1 MNDLTTQSDRKGLLA
16 WFARNH
22 VAANLLMLMILVAG
36 FINLMSNKV
45 EIFPDFSVD
54 VIVIT
59 VPYLG
64 ATPEEAEQGVC
75 LRVEEAVAG
84 LEGIKRLRSVGM
96 EGMGL
101 TMIEVDTY
109 ADTTEVLDDVK
120 AAVDRI
126 NTFPKETERPEII
139 EYTMKAHVISL
150 VLYGDV
156 DEGALKE
163 LAQHVRDDLTSLP
176 EISQVELSGVRDY
189 EISIEVS
196 ESTLRQYGLSFD
208 DVSRAVAGG
217 SLDLPGGSVKT
228 AGGEILIRTQGQRYR
243 GVDFEQIVVL
253 THMDGTQIRLGD
265 MATVVDG
272 FEDSDRA
279 SYFNGQRAVHLQVFR
294 IGDQNLLD
302 VVGACMAY
310 IEEQQ
315 DSLPE
320 GVSFSTWFDRS
331 HMLKSRIQLLL
342 KNAAFGLVF
351 VFVVL
356 ALFLDLRLAFWT
368 TMGIPISFMGAFWV
382 MPTALVDTSINMMS
396 LFGFIL
402 ALGIVVDDAIVVG
415 ENIFAYRQ
423 QGMKATAAAIQGV
436 REMAAPVTMAVLTT
450 IFSFVPLLCIVGVWG
465 KFIRV
470 IPTVVI
476 SVLVF
481 SLVESLLI
489 LPAHLSRGRPIVAQ
503 HSHLGWMGRFQGLIR
518 RGLEHLVT
526 QRFEPLVARAV
537 SWRYLTMALGCSVL
551 MLTIGYVAGGFIKFS
566 LMPKVEAD
574 NVWVSLSMAQ
584 GTSVEQT
591 RVVVAR
597 IEAAAERVRARIDGE
612 RRREASAGEALDSV
626 FKHIATNIGEQPFT
640 RGDAGGPPTSSD
652 FGSHAAEINIELIPG
667 EERGEAHSSMRIG
680 QLWREE
686 IGEIAGLSSLTI
698 TSSLFHGGDAVYVEM
713 SHYDFDQLL
722 AAVTEL
728 KDKLGDYEGVIDIA
742 DTFEAG
748 KMELKL
754 RLQERGR
761 LLGLTHADLAR
772 QVRQGFYGDE
782 VQRVQRGRDDVRVM
796 VRYPQDERRS
806 LEDIENV
813 RLRLQDGTEI
823 PFKEVA
829 QVELGRGYAAINR
842 ADRRRIV
849 SVTADVDQS
858 TTTGNEVNA
867 ALVADVLPA
876 LKRKYPGLIY
886 GFQGE
891 QRDQKEIM
899 ESLGASALIAL
910 LAIFGLLA
918 VQFRS
923 YSQPFIIMS
932 VIPFG
937 LVGAIGG
944 HVIMGFNL
952 SILSVFG
959 IVALTGVV
967 VNDSL
972 IMIDLINRERRAG
985 MTLKQVISLSVTRR
999 FRPIMLTTATTFCG
1013 LIPMML
1019 EKSLQARFLIP
1030 MAVSLAF
1037 GVLFATV
1044 ITLVLVP
1051 SLYMILEDLKAGL
1064 GFQQRPEESED
1075 AATFET
1081 ATEP

>member
-1 MNDLTTQSDRKGLLA
+1 
-16 WFARNH
+16 
-22 VAANLLMLMILVAG
+22 
-36 FINLMSNKV
+36 
-45 EIFPDFSVD
+45 
-54 VIVIT
+54 
-59 VPYLG
+59 
-64 ATPEEAEQGVC
+64 
-75 LRVEEAVAG
+75 
-84 LEGIKRLRSVGM
+84 
-96 EGMGL
+96 
-101 TMIEVDTY
+101 
-109 ADTTEVLDDVK
+109 
-120 AAVDRI
+120 
-126 NTFPKETERPEII
+126 
-139 EYTMKAHVISL
+139 
-150 VLYGDV
+150 
-156 DEGALKE
+156 
-163 LAQHVRDDLTSLP
+163 
-176 EISQVELSGVRDY
+176 
-189 EISIEVS
+189 
-196 ESTLRQYGLSFD
+196 
-208 DVSRAVAGG
+208 
-217 SLDLPGGSVKT
+217 
-228 AGGEILIRTQGQRYR
+228 
-243 GVDFEQIVVL
+243 
-253 THMDGTQIRLGD
+253 
-265 MATVVDG
+265 
-272 FEDSDRA
+272 
-279 SYFNGQRAVHLQVFR
+279 
-294 IGDQNLLD
+294 
-302 VVGACMAY
+302 
-310 IEEQQ
+310 
-315 DSLPE
+315 
-320 GVSFSTWFDRS
+320 
-331 HMLKSRIQLLL
+331 
-342 KNAAFGLVF
+342 
-351 VFVVL
+351 
-356 ALFLDLRLAFWT
+356 
-368 TMGIPISFMGAFWV
+368 
-382 MPTALVDTSINMMS
+382 MS

-423 QGMKATAAAIQGV
+423 RGMSPMAAAIQGV

-476 SVLVF
+476 SVLLF

-489 LPAHLSRGRPIVAQ
+489 LPAHLSSGRPIAARRDR
-503 HSHLGWMGRFQGLIR
+503 LGWIGRFQGLVR
-518 RGLEHLVT
+518 SGLERFVT
-526 QRFEPLVARAV
+526 RRFEPFVRRAV
-537 SWRYLTMALGCSVL
+537 AWRYLTIAAGCSIL
-551 MLTIGYVAGGFIKFS
+551 FITLGYVMGGFIKFS

-591 RVVVAR
+591 RAVVAQ

-612 RRREASAGEALDSV
+612 RREAAAAGVTPPSI
-626 FKHIATNIGEQPFT
+626 FRHMATNIGEQPFT

-652 FGSHAAEINIELIPG
+652 YGSHAAEINVELIPG
-667 EERGEAHSSMRIG
+667 EQRSEDHSSQRIG

-686 IGEIAGLSSLTI
+686 IGDIPGLSSLTI

-722 AAVTEL
+722 AAVNAL
-728 KDKLGDYEGVIDIA
+728 KDKLDDYEGVIDIA

-754 RLQERGR
+754 RLREQGR
-761 LLGLTHADLAR
+761 LLGLTQADLAR

-782 VQRVQRGRDDVRVM
+782 VQRVQRGRDDMRVM

-806 LEDIENV
+806 LADLENM

-829 QVELGRGYAAINR
+829 RAELGRGYASINR

-849 SVTADVDQS
+849 SVTADVDQAV
-858 TTTGNEVNA
+858 TTGNEVNA
-867 ALVADVLPA
+867 ALMADVLPE
-876 LKRKYPGLIY
+876 LRRQYPGLIY

-899 ESLGASALIAL
+899 GSLATSASMALM
-910 LAIFGLLA
+910 AIFALLA

-923 YSQPFIIMS
+923 YLQPFIIMS

-937 LVGAIGG
+937 LVGAIIG

-985 MTLKQVISLSVTRR
+985 IALTQVIGDSVTRR

-1051 SLYMILEDLKAGL
+1051 SLYVVLEDLTGSL
-1064 GFQQRPEESED
+1064 GFRSVEEG
-1075 AATFET
+1075 AAG
-1081 ATEP
+1081 EPQNRSVA